1 MTKAAYCI
9 GRSQTEEESHR
20 ISLKKPQQ
28 LLIIIAILLS
38 CAVYFNTLSNGFVY
52 DDIPQVVRNP
62 WIRDVQ
68 SLPEIFSTN
77 VWAFQGISTNYYR
90 PLLHISYLMSYH
102 LFGLSPW
109 GFHLVNIMLHAG
121 VTALVFLISS
131 SLFRMDSPQAPPVSR
146 YLPFIAAML
155 FAVHP
160 IHTEVVAWVGGVTD
174 LVFTLFT
181 LLSLYFY
188 ILSSERAGQRKGLRA
203 FSVASFFLAALA
215 KEPAVTL
222 PCILAAYDYSYR
234 REALRPV
241 DYLKRYS
248 PYLGAAAVYV
258 ILRVNALG
266 GFAPVRRYSELGLTD
281 YLINVFPLFRQYLQK
296 LLLPIHLNAYH
307 VFSPISSFWEPNGL
321 LSLAVTT
328 AFAVAVLLAMKKN
341 RPVFFALALVLL
353 PLLPS
358 LYIPGAGEN
367 TFAERYLYLPSFG
380 FVLLIALLVERVAS
394 QRLNWSVPLTVAL
407 ILVTGL
413 YAHGTVQRNT
423 VWKDDES
430 LWRDVVEKS
439 PGSAV
444 AHYNLASALNSRG
457 LVDGAIEEY
466 QTAIRIQPAAVAYT
480 GLGAAYQ
487 AKGLLTEAAEQ
498 YAQAVRLQPGDADA
512 HSLLAA
518 AYAESGALD
527 SAIEHFRV
535 VVQLQQDSADAQYN
549 LGAAYLEK
557 GLPMEAI
564 PHLESAVRLNP
575 AASLFRSELQ
585 RALAMQTPGKKRDG
599 KVSGVRER

>member
-1 MTKAAYCI
+1 M
-9 GRSQTEEESHR
+9 
-20 ISLKKPQQ
+20 
-28 LLIIIAILLS
+28 
-38 CAVYFNTLSNGFVY
+38 
-52 DDIPQVVRNP
+52 
-62 WIRDVQ
+62 
-68 SLPEIFSTN
+68 
-77 VWAFQGISTNYYR
+77 
-90 PLLHISYLMSYH
+90 MSYH
-102 LFGLSPW
+102 LFGLAPR
-109 GFHLVNIMLHAG
+109 GFHLVNIVLHAG
-121 VTALVFLISS
+121 VSILVFLIASR
-131 SLFRMDSPQAPPVSR
+131 LFSVTAPQASPVSR
-146 YLPFIAAML
+146 FLPFIAAML

-188 ILSSERAGQRKGLRA
+188 IISSDRDGYRKGLMA
-203 FSVASFFLAALA
+203 FSVASFFLAMLA

-222 PCILAAYDYSYR
+222 PLILAAYDYSYSR
-234 REALRPV
+234 KALRPV

-248 PYLGAAAVYV
+248 PYLGAATVYV

-266 GFAPVRRYSELGLTD
+266 GFAPVRRHSELGLTD
-281 YLINVFPLFRQYLQK
+281 YLINIFPLFRQYLQK
-296 LLLPIHLNAYH
+296 LFLPVHLNAYH
-307 VFSPISSFWEPNGL
+307 VFSPLSSLLAPQGL
-321 LSLAVTT
+321 LSLAITM

-341 RPVFFALALVLL
+341 KPAFFALALVLL

-380 FVLLIALLVERVAS
+380 FVLLIAILVERVAS
-394 QRLNWSVPLTVAL
+394 HRLNWSVPLAVAL
-407 ILVTGL
+407 ILVTGF

-423 VWKDDES
+423 VWRDDER
-430 LWRDVVEKS
+430 LWRDVVDKS

-466 QTAIRIQPAAVAYT
+466 QTAIRIQPAAVAYKS
-480 GLGAAYQ
+480 LGAAYQ
-487 AKGLLTEAAEQ
+487 AKGFFTEAAQQ
-498 YAQAVRLQPGDADA
+498 YAHAVHLQPGDADA
-512 HSLLAA
+512 HILLAA

-535 VVQLQQDSADAQYN
+535 VVQLQPDSANARYN

-557 GLPMEAI
+557 GLPREAI

-575 AASLFRSELQ
+575 TESLFRSTLD
-585 RALAMQTPGKKRDG
+585 RALSMKTP
-599 KVSGVRER
+599 VRRGGG

>member
-1 MTKAAYCI
+1 MVITACF
-9 GRSQTEEESHR
+9 
-20 ISLKKPQQ
+20 L
-28 LLIIIAILLS
+28 
-38 CAVYFNTLSNGFVY
+38 VYGNTLRNGFVY
-52 DDIPQVVRNP
+52 DDIPQVVQNP
-62 WIRDVQ
+62 WIRDFRH
-68 SLPEIFSTN
+68 LPEIFSTN

-90 PLLHISYLMSYH
+90 PLLHISFLLTYQ
-102 LFGLSPW
+102 LFGLAPW
-109 GFHLVNIMLHAG
+109 GFHLVNIVLHAG
-121 VTALVFLISS
+121 VTILVFLIASR
-131 SLFRMDSPQAPPVSR
+131 LFSVTTPRASPVTR
-146 YLPFIAAML
+146 FLPFIAAML

-188 ILSSERAGQRKGLRA
+188 ILSADREGHRKGLMA
-203 FSVASFFLAALA
+203 FSVASFFLAMLA

-222 PCILAAYDYSYR
+222 PLILAAYDYSYS

-266 GFAPVRRYSELGLTD
+266 GFAPIRRHSELGLTD

-307 VFSPISSFWEPNGL
+307 VFSPISSVFEPIGL
-321 LSLAVTT
+321 LSLAVTM
-328 AFAVAVLLAMKKN
+328 AFAGAVLLAMKKN
-341 RPVFFALALVLL
+341 RPAFFALALVLL

-367 TFAERYLYLPSFG
+367 TFAERYLYLPSLG

-394 QRLNWSVPLTVAL
+394 HKLNWSVPLAAAL
-407 ILVTGL
+407 ILVTGF
-413 YAHGTVQRNT
+413 YAYGTVQRNT
-423 VWKDDES
+423 VWRDDER

-466 QTAIRIQPAAVAYT
+466 HAAIRIQPAAVAYKS
-480 GLGAAYQ
+480 LGAAYQ
-487 AKGLLTEAAEQ
+487 AKGFLTEAAEQ
-498 YAQAVRLQPGDADA
+498 YAHAVHLQPGDADA
-512 HSLLAA
+512 HTLLAA

-527 SAIEHFRV
+527 SAIEHFRA
-535 VVQLQQDSADAQYN
+535 VVQLQPDSANAQYN

-557 GLPMEAI
+557 GFPREAI
-564 PHLESAVRLNP
+564 PHLGSAVQLNP
-575 AASLFRSELQ
+575 AESLFRSTLE
-585 RALAMQTPGKKRDG
+585 RAMSMKVPVRRVGGKTGSVK
-599 KVSGVRER
+599 ER